1 MPELRDEITT
11 EELINHLTKGL
22 EAAYSS
28 FFTDCIQSGID
39 PLSVDIETFEIP
51 EDGEQQMYASQF
63 RSLVLGIKNARA
75 SLARLQ
81 AE

>member
-22 EAAYSS
+22 EAAYLS

-39 PLSVDIETFEIP
+39 PLSVDIETFEVP

-75 SLARLQ
+75 NLARLQ